1 MTRRPSTGHGGV
13 DTLRSGC
20 KSLYVTLTER
30 QKEIYT
36 FILKFRTEHGCS
48 PSIPE
53 LQKAFSIRSPNGIA
67 GHLNALVQKGVLKR
81 ANRGSRNMDPV
92 DPPTMPLYGAIPA
105 GFPERATAE
114 AAENSL
120 PEFHT
125 KPGTFALRVRGH
137 SMIGA
142 AIMDGDLVLVDPN
155 MEPRPNQIVAAL
167 IDGEST
173 LKRLVKVDG
182 HYFLKA
188 ENPDFPELHARQELQ
203 IQGVVRA
210 VIRSYPL

>member
-1 MTRRPSTGHGGV
+1 MTRRPGTGH
-13 DTLRSGC
+13 DDIDMPPLGC

-30 QKEIYT
+30 QKEIYN
-36 FILKFRTEHGCS
+36 FILGFRREHGCS

-53 LQKAFSIRSPNGIA
+53 LQKAFAIRSPNGVA
-67 GHLNALVQKGVLKR
+67 GHLNALVQKGVLRR
-81 ANRGSRNMDPV
+81 AKRGSRNMDPV
-92 DPPTMPLYGAIPA
+92 ESPAMPLYGAIPA

-114 AAENSL
+114 AGENAL
-120 PEFHT
+120 FAIHRT
-125 KPGTFALRVRGH
+125 PGTFALRVRGH

-155 MEPRPNQIVAAL
+155 MEPRANQIVAAL

-173 LKRLVKVDG
+173 LKRLVNVDG
-182 HYFLKA
+182 EYFLKA
-188 ENPDFPELHARQELQ
+188 ENPDFPELRPRDELQ

-210 VIRSYPL
+210 VIRSY